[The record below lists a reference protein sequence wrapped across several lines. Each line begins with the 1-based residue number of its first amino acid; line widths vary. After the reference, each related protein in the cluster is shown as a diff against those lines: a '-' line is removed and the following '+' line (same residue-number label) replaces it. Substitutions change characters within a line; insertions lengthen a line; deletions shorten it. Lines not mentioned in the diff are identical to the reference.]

1 MRIVVA
7 LLGMVVMFCAA
18 VFVMFF
24 GILGFT
30 PVSQCG
36 GACHLPMMLSLIMPI
51 VFGLAATFA
60 TWFRALR
67 EPRAYWP
74 WIGAALIVGTYLVAL
89 SVAEKVL

>member
-7 LLGMVVMFCAA
+7 LLGMLVMFCAA
-18 VFVMFF
+18 VFVLFF

-30 PVSQCG
+30 PTRPCSGSCQ
-36 GACHLPMMLSLIMPI
+36 APLMLSLIGPV

-74 WIGAALIVGTYLVAL
+74 WIGAALIIGTYLVAL
-89 SVAEKVL
+89 SVASQVL

>member
-7 LLGMVVMFCAA
+7 LVGMLVMFCAA

-30 PVSQCG
+30 PVSRCS
-36 GACHLPMMLSLIMPI
+36 GACHLPMMMSLVAPI

-67 EPRAYWP
+67 EPRAHWP
-74 WIGAALIVGTYLVAL
+74 WIGAALIIGTYLVAL
-89 SVAEKVL
+89 SVAERVL